1 MNDNRLGLK
10 IVRINQGYTDLL
22 EINGNQS
29 WTKRIWDI
37 RKDLENIENL
47 EGTSTVLML
56 KSIDSGYLLTVA
68 TLIEGRRTDCISA
81 WIYIPNDI
89 KISGK
94 ELVEIVDVL
103 EKEILANI
111 RNDDQLSLLFD
122 HAYESAP
129 AKRKTINSSG
139 DKYAYRYYGK
149 GTLYS
154 YSLNELLD
162 DINQSYYRDYKCIF
176 LLDNSSNLKC
186 NIGKDLRSIKI
197 KSEIVL
203 SPPSIVDGFEPY
215 IDGQKFN
222 QARYAFEGDNITIE
236 WKRKGYKT
244 IRKEIKV
251 QKEIECPKPSP
262 NEYVIE
268 YPYEY
273 IRVKDENGQ
282 EIEDYNLWIEGH
294 LIRKGEVAE
303 ISEDKK
309 SQSQVEVSA
318 NGYEEYKQSHDLRAI
333 RYLDIRLKK
342 KKYSYTF
349 VLYSKDNEEL
359 EVEYSTTKKYLNSSP
374 IEGYKTRD
382 YIKNGVKNILKY
394 SPSLSTSMK
403 IVIGVACAIA
413 LFMGIA
419 GGFYFTKQFYADKI
433 SSLQLKVEEVNKE
446 LSQRKVAQ
454 SLEQPIEESHMSN
467 DNWDRIVKY
476 LDKQKKWKKDE
487 MDKFPE
493 IVGLWDAINSY
504 DKRAIESFQVNLSR
518 SENYKRLLEAIANV
532 KTQLSGPYNK
542 ENDFVITVDSYI
554 KNLIKKTAEGN
565 DSEKKNNEDQ
575 DAWM

>member
-1 MNDNRLGLK
+1 MNKRNKLGLIIEYTANGSNELLSLNTDSK
-10 IVRINQGYTDLL
+10 WENNVGEIAEIKQVDRPNSQDWCILVLQSIEYGHIIRIIIPNT
-22 EINGNQS
+22 
-29 WTKRIWDI
+29 
-37 RKDLENIENL
+37 
-47 EGTSTVLML
+47 
-56 KSIDSGYLLTVA
+56 
-68 TLIEGRRTDCISA
+68 GRNDYISA
-81 WIYIPNDI
+81 SIFMPYGII
-89 KISGK
+89 ISGK
-94 ELVEIVDVL
+94 ELENVISKTKSE
-103 EKEILANI
+103 
-111 RNDDQLSLLFD
+111 LFD
-122 HAYESAP
+122 WKKETSKAVLSSLFSESYKMVDLYKKP
-129 AKRKTINSSG
+129 IEESPNKI
-139 DKYAYRYYGK
+139 AYRYYGVYYQ
-149 GTLYS
+149 LY
-154 YSLNELLD
+154 ELMDKL
-162 DINQSYYRDYKCIF
+162 NQSYYDSYKYIF
-176 LLDNSSNLKC
+176 LFESESGISCKGDDLTN
-186 NIGKDLRSIKI
+186 KDLIESMI
-197 KSEIVL
+197 L
-203 SPPSIVDGFEPY
+203 NPPYSVDGFEPY

-222 QARYAFEGDNITIE
+222 QARYAFVGDKIIIK

-244 IRKEIKV
+244 IRKEIEV
-251 QKEIECPKPSP
+251 QKDIECLKPSS

-282 EIEDYNLWIEGH
+282 EIEDYNLWIDGS
-294 LIRKGEVAE
+294 LIRKGKVAE
-303 ISEDKK
+303 ISEAKK

-318 NGYEEYKQSHDLRAI
+318 NGYEEYKQSHDLSARKPI
-333 RYLDIRLKK
+333 DIRLKK
-342 KKYSYTF
+342 KIYSYTF

-382 YIKNGVKNILKY
+382 YIKNGVKNILEY
-394 SPSLSTSMK
+394 SPSLSKSMK

>member
-1 MNDNRLGLK
+1 MN
-10 IVRINQGYTDLL
+10 TDSKWENSVG
-22 EINGNQS
+22 EIAEIKQ
-29 WTKRIWDI
+29 
-37 RKDLENIENL
+37 
-47 EGTSTVLML
+47 
-56 KSIDSGYLLTVA
+56 ID
-68 TLIEGRRTDCISA
+68 R
-81 WIYIPNDI
+81 PNDQDWCI
-89 KISGK
+89 LVLQSIEYGNVIRIITPNAGRHDYMSASIFVPYGIIISGK
-94 ELVEIVDVL
+94 ELEDIISKTKSELLVWR
-103 EKEILANI
+103 KEASKAV
-111 RNDDQLSLLFD
+111 LSLLFSGS
-122 HAYESAP
+122 YEMVDLYKKP
-129 AKRKTINSSG
+129 AIEEFSNKI
-139 DKYAYRYYGK
+139 AYRYYG
-149 GTLYS
+149 GLYALYELMDKLNQPYYDS
-154 YSLNELLD
+154 YK
-162 DINQSYYRDYKCIF
+162 YIF
-176 LLDNSSNLKC
+176 LFESESGISCKGDDLTN
-186 NIGKDLRSIKI
+186 KDLIESMI
-197 KSEIVL
+197 L
-203 SPPSIVDGFEPY
+203 NPPSSVDGFDPY

-282 EIEDYNLWIEGH
+282 EIENYNLWIDGS
-294 LIRKGEVAE
+294 LIRKGKVAE
-303 ISEDKK
+303 ISEAKK

-318 NGYEEYKQSHDLRAI
+318 NGYEEYKQSHDLRAR
-333 RYLDIRLKK
+333 RYLDIILKK
-342 KKYSYTF
+342 KNYSYTF
-349 VLYSKDNEEL
+349 VLFSKDNKKL
-359 EVEYSTTKKYLNSSP
+359 EVEYSTTKKFLESSP
-374 IEGYKTRD
+374 IKGYKAR
-382 YIKNGVKNILKY
+382 NGIVRGITNSLEY
-394 SPSLSTSMK
+394 SPFSKSIK
-403 IVIGVACAIA
+403 IVICVAFAIV

-504 DKRAIESFQVNLSR
+504 DKRTIESFQVNLSQ
-518 SENYKRLLEAIANV
+518 SENYKRLLEAITNV
-532 KTQLSGPYNK
+532 KTQLSGPYNRK

-554 KNLIKKTAEGN
+554 EKLHEKTAEGSN
-565 DSEKKNNEDQ
+565 SDKHNSNGQ
-575 DAWM
+575 DDW

>member
-1 MNDNRLGLK
+1 MNKRNKLGLIIEYTANGSNELLSLNTDSK
-10 IVRINQGYTDLL
+10 WENNVGEIAEIKQVDRPNSQDWCILVLQSIEYGHIIRIIIPNT
-22 EINGNQS
+22 
-29 WTKRIWDI
+29 
-37 RKDLENIENL
+37 
-47 EGTSTVLML
+47 
-56 KSIDSGYLLTVA
+56 
-68 TLIEGRRTDCISA
+68 GRNDYISA
-81 WIYIPNDI
+81 SIFMPYGII
-89 KISGK
+89 ISGK
-94 ELVEIVDVL
+94 ELENVISKTKSE
-103 EKEILANI
+103 
-111 RNDDQLSLLFD
+111 LFD
-122 HAYESAP
+122 WKKETSKAVLSSLFSESYKMVDLYKKP
-129 AKRKTINSSG
+129 IEESPNKI
-139 DKYAYRYYGK
+139 AYRYYGVYYQ
-149 GTLYS
+149 LY
-154 YSLNELLD
+154 ELMDKL
-162 DINQSYYRDYKCIF
+162 NQSYYDSYKYIF
-176 LLDNSSNLKC
+176 LFESESGISCKGDDLTN
-186 NIGKDLRSIKI
+186 KDLIESMI
-197 KSEIVL
+197 L
-203 SPPSIVDGFEPY
+203 NPPSIVDGFEPY

-282 EIEDYNLWIEGH
+282 EIEDYNLWIDGS
-294 LIRKGEVAE
+294 LIRKGKVAE
-303 ISEDKK
+303 ISEAKK

-374 IEGYKTRD
+374 IEGYKTRY
-382 YIKNGVKNILKY
+382 YIKNGVKNILEY
-394 SPSLSTSMK
+394 SPSLSKSMK

>member
-1 MNDNRLGLK
+1 MNKRNKLGLIIEYTANGSNELLSLNTDSK
-10 IVRINQGYTDLL
+10 WENNVGEIAEIKQVDRPNSQDWCILVLQSIEYGHIIRIIIPNT
-22 EINGNQS
+22 
-29 WTKRIWDI
+29 
-37 RKDLENIENL
+37 
-47 EGTSTVLML
+47 
-56 KSIDSGYLLTVA
+56 
-68 TLIEGRRTDCISA
+68 GRNDYISA
-81 WIYIPNDI
+81 SIFMPYGII
-89 KISGK
+89 ISGK
-94 ELVEIVDVL
+94 ELENVISKTKSE
-103 EKEILANI
+103 
-111 RNDDQLSLLFD
+111 LFD
-122 HAYESAP
+122 WKKETSKAVLSSLFSESYKMVDLYKKP
-129 AKRKTINSSG
+129 IEESPNKI
-139 DKYAYRYYGK
+139 AYRYYGVYYQ
-149 GTLYS
+149 LY
-154 YSLNELLD
+154 ELMDKL
-162 DINQSYYRDYKCIF
+162 NQSYYDSYKYIF
-176 LLDNSSNLKC
+176 LFESESGISCKGDDLTN
-186 NIGKDLRSIKI
+186 KDLIESMI
-197 KSEIVL
+197 L
-203 SPPSIVDGFEPY
+203 NPPSIVDGFEPY

-374 IEGYKTRD
+374 IEGYKTRY
-382 YIKNGVKNILKY
+382 YIKNGVKNILAY
-394 SPSLSTSMK
+394 SPSLSKAMK

>member
-1 MNDNRLGLK
+1 MDKRNKLGL
-10 IVRINQGYTDLL
+10 IIEYTTNGSNELL
-22 EINGNQS
+22 SLNTDSKWENSVGEIAEIKQ
-29 WTKRIWDI
+29 
-37 RKDLENIENL
+37 
-47 EGTSTVLML
+47 
-56 KSIDSGYLLTVA
+56 ID
-68 TLIEGRRTDCISA
+68 R
-81 WIYIPNDI
+81 PNDQDWCI
-89 KISGK
+89 LVLQSIEYGNVIRIITPNAGRHDYMSASIFVPYGIIISGK
-94 ELVEIVDVL
+94 ELEDIISKTKSELLVWR
-103 EKEILANI
+103 KEASKAV
-111 RNDDQLSLLFD
+111 LSLLFSGS
-122 HAYESAP
+122 YEMVDLYKKP
-129 AKRKTINSSG
+129 AIEEFSNKI
-139 DKYAYRYYGK
+139 AYRYYG
-149 GTLYS
+149 GLYALYELMDKLNQPYYDS
-154 YSLNELLD
+154 YK
-162 DINQSYYRDYKCIF
+162 YIF
-176 LLDNSSNLKC
+176 LFESESGISCKGDDLTN
-186 NIGKDLRSIKI
+186 KDLIESMI
-197 KSEIVL
+197 L
-203 SPPSIVDGFEPY
+203 NPPSSVDGFDPY

-282 EIEDYNLWIEGH
+282 EIENYNLWIDGS
-294 LIRKGEVAE
+294 LIRKGKVAE
-303 ISEDKK
+303 ISEAKK

-318 NGYEEYKQSHDLRAI
+318 NGYEEYKQSHDLRAR
-333 RYLDIRLKK
+333 RYLDIILKK
-342 KKYSYTF
+342 KNYSYTF
-349 VLYSKDNEEL
+349 VLFSKDNKKL
-359 EVEYSTTKKYLNSSP
+359 EVEYSTTKKFLESSP
-374 IEGYKTRD
+374 IKGYKAR
-382 YIKNGVKNILKY
+382 NGIVRGITNSLEY
-394 SPSLSTSMK
+394 SPFSKSIK
-403 IVIGVACAIA
+403 IVICVAFAIV

-504 DKRAIESFQVNLSR
+504 DKRTIESFQVNLSQ
-518 SENYKRLLEAIANV
+518 SENYKRLLEAITNV
-532 KTQLSGPYNK
+532 KTQLSGPYNRK

-554 KNLIKKTAEGN
+554 EKLHEKTAEGSN
-565 DSEKKNNEDQ
+565 SDKHNSNGQ
-575 DAWM
+575 DDW

>member
-1 MNDNRLGLK
+1 MNKRNKLGLIIEYTANGSNELLSLNTDSK
-10 IVRINQGYTDLL
+10 WENNVGEIAEIKQVDRPNSQDWCILVLQSIEYGHIIRIIIPNT
-22 EINGNQS
+22 
-29 WTKRIWDI
+29 
-37 RKDLENIENL
+37 
-47 EGTSTVLML
+47 
-56 KSIDSGYLLTVA
+56 
-68 TLIEGRRTDCISA
+68 GRNDYISA
-81 WIYIPNDI
+81 SIFMPYGII
-89 KISGK
+89 ISGK
-94 ELVEIVDVL
+94 ELENVISKTKSE
-103 EKEILANI
+103 
-111 RNDDQLSLLFD
+111 LFD
-122 HAYESAP
+122 WKKETSKAVLSSLFSESYKMVDLYKKP
-129 AKRKTINSSG
+129 IEESPNKI
-139 DKYAYRYYGK
+139 AYRYYGVYYQ
-149 GTLYS
+149 LY
-154 YSLNELLD
+154 ELMDKL
-162 DINQSYYRDYKCIF
+162 NQSYYDSYKYIF
-176 LLDNSSNLKC
+176 LFESESGISCKGDDLTN
-186 NIGKDLRSIKI
+186 KDLIESMI
-197 KSEIVL
+197 L
-203 SPPSIVDGFEPY
+203 NPPSIVDGFEPY

-282 EIEDYNLWIEGH
+282 EIEDYNLWIDGS
-294 LIRKGEVAE
+294 LIRKGKVAE
-303 ISEDKK
+303 ISEAKK

-382 YIKNGVKNILKY
+382 YIKNGVKNILEY
-394 SPSLSTSMK
+394 SPSLSKSMK